1 VKQPLRESRGHERR
15 DLWISHFGMGCVHF
29 KMGRLSQAVAS
40 LERAREL
47 APWSAQLLAAVHRL
61 VGSVERSNE
70 VMLELRCLPAHTM
83 PIGMAVFHSICFE
96 ADSAAQWLMR
106 AIDLRDPF
114 VLIFVFNPVTKVLR
128 RSSL

>member
-1 VKQPLRESRGHERR
+1 
-15 DLWISHFGMGCVHF
+15 MGCVHF

-47 APWSAQLLAAVHRL
+47 APWSAQLLGHLAAVHRL

-83 PIGMAVFHSICFE
+83 PIGMAVFHAICSE

-114 VLIFVFNPVTKVLR
+114 VLIFVFNPVTGVLR
-128 RSSL
+128 RSSLWPSILERVNLTDARGAVG